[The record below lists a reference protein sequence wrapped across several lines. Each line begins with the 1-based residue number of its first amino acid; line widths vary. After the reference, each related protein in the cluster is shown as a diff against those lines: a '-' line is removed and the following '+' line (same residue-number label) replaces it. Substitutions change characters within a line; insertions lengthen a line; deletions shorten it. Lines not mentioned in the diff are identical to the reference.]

1 MIELK
6 GVNFKYKN
14 TKNSCLDNIDLEIKK
29 GEFVLISGASG
40 SGKTSITRV
49 INKLIPYYYEG
60 ELEGT
65 VKINNDLVSS
75 YQMFELSEIVGSV
88 FQNPRTQ
95 FFNMDTNSEIVFGL
109 ENQGV
114 SRDILKKRLKET
126 CETLDINKLQNR
138 NIFHLSGGEK
148 QKIAFASVYAMNP
161 DIYLLDEPSSNLDI
175 PTIEVL
181 KRHLSVLK
189 NSGKTVIIS
198 EHRIYYLMDLV
209 DKVIYMKN
217 GQIQKSY
224 SKEDFL
230 NLSEDEIKAMALR
243 CRKKTKLNIEMS
255 NNEKHPYLQVNDFSI
270 YRKDNCIIN
279 NMNFSA
285 NKGDIVAVIGSN
297 GVGKTTFL
305 RTLCGLHDNYKGDV
319 LLNSKKT
326 DAKKRRQK
334 NYMVMQD
341 VNYQLFA
348 ESVFAECKLGIENV
362 SDDLIEEILNEFDL
376 SDYKN
381 NHPNTLSGGQK
392 QRLAIAVGLICK
404 KEIFV
409 LDEPTSGLDYTN
421 MVKTVELLKRYSKD
435 KIIFIATHDTE
446 FANLICNRVLDLEK

>member
-1 MIELK
+1 
-6 GVNFKYKN
+6 
-14 TKNSCLDNIDLEIKK
+14 
-29 GEFVLISGASG
+29 
-40 SGKTSITRV
+40 
-49 INKLIPYYYEG
+49 
-60 ELEGT
+60 
-65 VKINNDLVSS
+65 
-75 YQMFELSEIVGSV
+75 
-88 FQNPRTQ
+88 
-95 FFNMDTNSEIVFGL
+95 
-109 ENQGV
+109 
-114 SRDILKKRLKET
+114 
-126 CETLDINKLQNR
+126 
-138 NIFHLSGGEK
+138 
-148 QKIAFASVYAMNP
+148 
-161 DIYLLDEPSSNLDI
+161 
-175 PTIEVL
+175 
-181 KRHLSVLK
+181 
-189 NSGKTVIIS
+189 
-198 EHRIYYLMDLV
+198 
-209 DKVIYMKN
+209 
-217 GQIQKSY
+217 
-224 SKEDFL
+224 
-230 NLSEDEIKAMALR
+230 
-243 CRKKTKLNIEMS
+243 
-255 NNEKHPYLQVNDFSI
+255 
-270 YRKDNCIIN
+270 RKDNCIIN

>member
-95 FFNMDTNSEIVFGL
+95 FFNVDTNSEIVFGL

-305 RTLCGLHDNYKGDV
+305 RTLCGLHDNY
-319 LLNSKKT
+319 
-326 DAKKRRQK
+326 
-334 NYMVMQD
+334 
-341 VNYQLFA
+341 
-348 ESVFAECKLGIENV
+348 AECKLGIENV